1 MLRRIESV
9 EDEKRALA
17 KERERIN
24 GVIQKQESH
33 ISSLRKNAQA
43 KEEQKIAEMD
53 RQILAHSGEM
63 EQLQLQAK
71 NTNTLHQLL
80 IAENEAE
87 ITELKSNITGLEIQI
102 ENNAKT
108 LIQERKCS

>member
-1 MLRRIESV
+1 M
-9 EDEKRALA
+9 
-17 KERERIN
+17 N

-71 NTNTLHQLL
+71 STNTLHQLL